1 MSGGHF
7 NYQDRTLKDLR
18 EQLAET
24 YLNIE
29 SENTFS
35 DTFKEYFK
43 FVVKDTL
50 MMLDT
55 TYESLQRID
64 YLVSGDDSEESFKE
78 KLEDWVNMY
87 VEIVDDFKKTLQY
100 KP

>member
-7 NYQDRTLKDLR
+7 NYINRSLAGLR
-18 EQLAET
+18 EELAET
-24 YLNIE
+24 YLQIE

-35 DTFKEYFK
+35 ATFKEYFK

-87 VEIVDDFKKTLQY
+87 VEIVDDFEKILQY

>member
-1 MSGGHF
+1 MSGGQF
-7 NYQDRTLKDLR
+7 DYKQRVILDLKEELV
-18 EQLAET
+18 ET
-24 YLNIE
+24 YLQIE
-29 SENTFS
+29 SENTLS

-78 KLEDWVNMY
+78 KLEDWVNIY
-87 VEIVDDFKKTLQY
+87 VEIVDDFEKLLQY